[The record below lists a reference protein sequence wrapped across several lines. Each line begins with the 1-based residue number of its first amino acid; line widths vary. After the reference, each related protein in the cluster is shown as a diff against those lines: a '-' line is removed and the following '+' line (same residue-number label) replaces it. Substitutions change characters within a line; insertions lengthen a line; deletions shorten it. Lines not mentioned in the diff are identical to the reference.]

1 MLQAYAYLKNILWLI
16 LKGYESKTRNF
27 NDLSE
32 NITDMIDK
40 YDNDMVLIID
50 EVDKSSGNRVFM

>member
-1 MLQAYAYLKNILWLI
+1 LI
-16 LKGYESKTRNF
+16 LKGYESETRNF